1 MISPYKRYVR
11 YLFALC
17 ALPHHCKI
25 PAEKGS
31 YFVLAGENLNNFF
44 TSEASMD
51 IVEMRKTTIGEDVS
65 TFIYD

>member
-1 MISPYKRYVR
+1 MNSIANKQI
-11 YLFALC
+11 
-17 ALPHHCKI
+17 H
-25 PAEKGS
+25 GS
-31 YFVLAGENLNNFF
+31 YFVLVGENLNNFF